1 MCHRAF
7 LLSQTTRR
15 LAADAAS
22 SGRHRHFNLIMTK
35 LGQNTKQSCYRHL
48 TTQSKKGAETAAAE
62 TTPEPPTARQLV
74 SHAIKCAI
82 PMIGFGFMDNTIM
95 IHAGHYIDCTLG
107 VKFSLSTLAAAGIG
121 QIFSGIGGV
130 MFGDTLEAVFREAS
144 GGTVHKHKLS
154 TAQKLMR
161 SSRIAGVVGGIIG
174 VSVGCT
180 LGLVNLFFVDEQK
193 ANMLKLQALEDGQ
206 EFEFEV
212 EIDNAINP
220 GLTTVFVRGP
230 DVDGVLASIT
240 AQIASYG
247 CSIVKLDAGFRG
259 GDSVADTSLQN
270 LLSQTPATVLEDK
283 FIIRDRATGRA
294 VDNDDLDDLARVILA
309 AAKDPLNTHS
319 LKGQIESLE
328 IENMAL
334 AERVLM
340 LQNHLED
347 QQIKIIKDGDDKGKE

>member
-1 MCHRAF
+1 MCHRTF
-7 LLSQTTRR
+7 LLSQSR
-15 LAADAAS
+15 LAS
-22 SGRHRHFNLIMTK
+22 TSGRHRHLNLLMTTV
-35 LGQNTKQSCYRHL
+35 GQNTRQSYRKIN
-48 TTQSKKGAETAAAE
+48 TNNAKRVAETAAEA
-62 TTPEPPTARQLV
+62 TPEPPTARQLV
-74 SHAIKCAI
+74 THAVKCAI

-130 MFGDTLEAVFREAS
+130 VFGDTLEAVFREAS
-144 GGTVHKHKLS
+144 GGTVNKHKLS
-154 TAQKLMR
+154 AAQKLMR
-161 SSRIAGVVGGIIG
+161 SSRVAGLVGGIIG
-174 VSVGCT
+174 VSFGCT

-212 EIDNAINP
+212 EIDNTINP
-220 GLTTVFVRGP
+220 GLTTVLVRGP
-230 DVDGVLASIT
+230 DIDGVLASIT
-240 AQIASYG
+240 ATLASHG
-247 CSIVKLDAGFRG
+247 CSIVKLDAGLRG
-259 GDSVADTSLQN
+259 GDGVADTSLHN
-270 LLSQTPATVLEDK
+270 LLSQTPTTVLEDK
-283 FIIRDRATGRA
+283 FIIRNRATGRA

-309 AAKDPLNTHS
+309 AAKDPLNAHS

-340 LQNHLED
+340 LQNNLED
-347 QQIKIIKDGDDKGKE
+347 RQIKIVKDGDDDKGKE

>member
-1 MCHRAF
+1 
-7 LLSQTTRR
+7 
-15 LAADAAS
+15 
-22 SGRHRHFNLIMTK
+22 MTK

-62 TTPEPPTARQLV
+62 VTPEPPTARQLV

-319 LKGQIESLE
+319 LKGRIESLE